1 MTWYCDEPEYAQYVD
16 NYHGHILTGNL
27 AIVQS
32 GDLRNLMAK
41 GAKYRESPRMS
52 YNRIEKSLY
61 EYIDNYSEKWS
72 SKERKDNFEEQL
84 RHWTTKMKAR
94 VKDRLENVKLQWP
107 NLNHNI
113 ILEKLNVKEEL
124 SRVQESDIITV
135 VDKAANN
142 FAF

>member
-1 MTWYCDEPEYAQYVD
+1 M
-16 NYHGHILTGNL
+16 TGNL

-84 RHWTTKMKAR
+84 RHWRSKMKER
-94 VKDRLENVKLQWP
+94 IKERLENVKLQWP
-107 NLNHNI
+107 NLNHKVV
-113 ILEKLNVKEEL
+113 LEKPNVKEEL
-124 SRVQESDIITV
+124 SHLQKSYVITV

-142 FAF
+142 FAFQ